1 MEKTI
6 ITFLSFWIV
15 LSFIAPIQSEAQDV
29 TIKLK
34 VITDQ
39 ANIRL
44 KPDLGSTLILQ
55 VPQGTILESKGK
67 KGEWY
72 IVTVKTEE
80 GKLVSG
86 YVHKS
91 LVMRIQP
98 VTKEVI
104 LEKEKKEE
112 REEEPVIKTPPVI
125 PILKK
130 PLKINF
136 AFSFFGGGNYISG
149 EDLNKGT
156 RGFAQ
161 FHHDELGI
169 EGEVEVKP
177 VHLSYVFGGEG
188 SIPLSP
194 KSFLGIGIDYF
205 LAKKESLMVYQANDI
220 KVTLSTNPKLQ
231 VIPLRIVLS
240 NYLFPFLFFKC
251 GIEYYFVKFSYSNTL
266 EAGTSWEE
274 KTGEARSQGFGITGA
289 LGSELKL
296 ASNLAFIIE
305 ATGRYARINGFRG
318 TGTRKD
324 SQGVDSTEE
333 GRLYLYHKQNVNQ
346 NLYPQVEIREKIP
359 AEGGEFDPR
368 REALLDLSG
377 ITLKMGFKIKF

>member
-1 MEKTI
+1 MEKTT
-6 ITFLSFWIV
+6 ITLLSFWIV
-15 LSFIAPIQSEAQDV
+15 LSFIAPTASEAQDIS
-29 TIKLK
+29 IKLK

-39 ANIRL
+39 ANIRQ
-44 KPDLGSTLILQ
+44 KPDLGSMLILQ

-72 IVTVKTEE
+72 LVTVKTEE

-86 YVHKS
+86 YVHES

-98 VTKEVI
+98 ITKKVVS
-104 LEKEKKEE
+104 EKEKEE
-112 REEEPVIKTPPVI
+112 REEKPVIQTPPVI
-125 PILKK
+125 PIPKK

-136 AFSFFGGGNYISG
+136 AFSFSGGGNYISG
-149 EDLNKGT
+149 EDLNKGA

-161 FHHDELGI
+161 FHTDELGI
-169 EGEVEVKP
+169 EGEVDVKP
-177 VHLSYVFGGEG
+177 VHLSYIVGGEV
-188 SIPLSP
+188 SISLAPQSL
-194 KSFLGIGIDYF
+194 LGIGIDYF
-205 LAKKESLMVYQANDI
+205 LVKKESLMVYQANDI
-220 KVTLSTNPKLQ
+220 KVTLSTKPKLQ
-231 VIPLRIVLS
+231 VVPLRIVLS
-240 NYLFPFLFFKC
+240 NYLLPFLFFKC
-251 GIEYYFVKFSYSNTL
+251 GIEYYFVKFSYFNHF
-266 EAGTSWEE
+266 EAGASWEE
-274 KTGEARSQGFGITGA
+274 KSGQARSQGFGIIGA

-296 ASNLAFIIE
+296 ASNLTFIIE

-318 TGTRKD
+318 TGTRMN

-333 GRLYLYHKQNVNQ
+333 GWLYLYHKQNVNQ

-377 ITLKMGFKIKF
+377 ISLKMGFKIQF